1 MSAFYLACIVCA
13 LMLALVLGLA
23 ADHHRFFIF
32 LSYHTPPRLSIH
44 PKYEMAKKICSFR
57 RHLFAQ
63 GKRAHHESR
72 DFDVHMALTH
82 ARRFARCFYRD
93 AGNFV
98 QRYFRHHK
106 NPMQT
111 CICHGVSACMRLSPE
126 GRFRHA
132 HFFLKRI
139 TLRFPA
145 AAVSL
150 RQILPLSEFLALP
163 GL

>member
-13 LMLALVLGLA
+13 FMLALVLGLA
-23 ADHHRFFIF
+23 ADHHRFSFF

-44 PKYEMAKKICSFR
+44 PKYEMAKKIRSFR

-63 GKRAHHESR
+63 GKSAHHESR

-82 ARRFARCFYRD
+82 ARRFARRFCRD
-93 AGNFV
+93 GGNFV

-111 CICHGVSACMRLSPE
+111 CICHGVSASVRLSTE
-126 GRFRHA
+126 GRFRDA
-132 HFFLKRI
+132 HFFLKRS

-150 RQILPLSEFLALP
+150 LQILPLSESLAPPRL
-163 GL
+163 